1 MSAMG
6 DRKAIRTRL
15 NFLYALE
22 SISVCFSV
30 NMMSVNYFSSESL
43 TLFFFLKTWLAL
55 LRSNG
60 FCKYHSPFVA
70 LSAVINK

>member
-1 MSAMG
+1 MIVHYDGLIRDKDKRTRG

-30 NMMSVNYFSSESL
+30 NMMSVNYFSSESF
-43 TLFFFLKTWLAL
+43 TLFFFKDLV
-55 LRSNG
+55 G
-60 FCKYHSPFVA
+60 FA
-70 LSAVINK
+70 

>member
-1 MSAMG
+1 MIVHYDELIRHKDMREMG
-6 DRKAIRTRL
+6 YRKAIRTRL

-43 TLFFFLKTWLAL
+43 TLFSF
-55 LRSNG
+55 
-60 FCKYHSPFVA
+60 
-70 LSAVINK
+70 